1 MNRKSILLLGGGG
14 FIGSALAR
22 RLKQGKYVVHIVN
35 LQAESSVD
43 PDLIVHRGSMDDRG
57 LLEELLP
64 ECGTLI
70 HLASAT
76 TPGDSAD
83 HPLQEATANIGPSLR
98 LLEVLEEIEIP
109 NLIYFSSGGTLYGNP
124 KDLPVNE
131 DYSLSPISYHGAGKW
146 AIEAFLRVYASRPGR
161 SLVILRPSN
170 LYGPGQSVRQGFGV
184 IRTMLDHLRFDTEMK
199 IWGRGNTVRDF
210 LFIDDMVD
218 VCARLLDRPGEQGIY
233 NVGSGIGHSLNQ
245 LKEIIER
252 VCGKKLR
259 VVYSPERRG
268 DVRSIVL
275 DCSRL
280 MAHLDWR
287 PAVSLEEG
295 IHLTWK
301 WLQDL

>member
-1 MNRKSILLLGGGG
+1 MNQKGILLVGGSG

-22 RLKQGKYVVHIVN
+22 RLKQNRRVVHILS
-35 LQAESSVD
+35 LQAEQPED
-43 PDLIVHRGSMDDRG
+43 PDLTVHRGSMDDPG

-64 ECGTLI
+64 VCGTLV

-83 HPLQEATANIGPSLR
+83 HPLIEVTANINPSLC
-98 LLEVLEEIEIP
+98 LLEVLEKIEVP
-109 NLIYFSSGGTLYGNP
+109 NLIYLSSGGTLYGNP
-124 KDLPVNE
+124 KKVPVNE
-131 DYSLSPISYHGAGKW
+131 DYPLSPISYHGAGKW

-170 LYGPGQSVRQGFGV
+170 LYGPGQNLREGFGV

-199 IWGRGNTVRDF
+199 IWGRGDTVRDF

-218 VCARLLDRPGEQGIY
+218 VCARFLDRPGEQGIY
-233 NVGSGIGHSLNQ
+233 NVGSGIGYSLNQ
-245 LKEIIER
+245 LKEVIER
-252 VCGKKLR
+252 VCGKKIR

-268 DVRSIVL
+268 DVRNIVL

-280 MAHLDWR
+280 MAHLGWR

-295 IHLTWK
+295 IRLTWK
-301 WLQDL
+301 WLQNQ